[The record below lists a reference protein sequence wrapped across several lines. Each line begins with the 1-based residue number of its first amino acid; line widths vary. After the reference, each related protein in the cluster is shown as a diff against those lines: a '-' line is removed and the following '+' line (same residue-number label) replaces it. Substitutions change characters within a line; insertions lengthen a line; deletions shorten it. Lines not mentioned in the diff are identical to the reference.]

1 MKILFLT
8 NEYPP
13 NIYGGA
19 GVHTDHLTRELL
31 RLEDEKPALEILC
44 FGDQDESNE
53 NKRLLGIGGP
63 PGQFLESLRYKKL
76 LDPLYRNLIMTG
88 SAGKADLVH
97 CHTWYTYLAGCLMK
111 QIMGIPLVITAHSLE
126 PLRPWKKEQL
136 GDAYHATSWLEKTAL
151 ENSDGVIAVSEAMK
165 SDMVSIYHIDPDK
178 VRVIY
183 NGIDIERFKKIE
195 NPEILIK
202 YGIDPQKPYVLFVG
216 RITHQKGIIHF
227 VEAIPRLEKGT
238 QVVLCAGAPDTD
250 EIDRKMRQKVDE
262 AKSLFENNIVWIN
275 ECVSENDLVPL
286 YSHASI
292 FICPSVYEPF
302 GIINLEAMACE
313 TPVVASA
320 VGGIKEV
327 VKDGETGILV
337 PFESLENGDGGPK
350 DPEKFSRDLADA
362 INSLLQSPERIKK
375 MASASRKRV
384 EDLFSWKNIAK
395 QTMGFYREVIEAAKA
410 RHKDE

>member
-1 MKILFLT
+1 MQILVLT

-19 GVHTDHLTRELL
+19 GVHVHHLTEELL
-31 RLEDEKPALEILC
+31 GLENEKPALKILC
-44 FGDQDESNE
+44 FGNQKESGQ
-53 NKRLLGIGGP
+53 NKELLGIESP
-63 PGQFLESLRYKKL
+63 PDPAFGSLRHKKL
-76 LDPLYRNLIMTG
+76 LDPLYRNLLMTG

-97 CHTWYTYLAGCLMK
+97 CHTWYTYLAGCLIK

-165 SDMVSIYHIDPDK
+165 SDMVSIYHVDPDK

-183 NGIDIERFKKIE
+183 NGIDTERFKKIE
-195 NPEILIK
+195 NPEVLYK

-216 RITHQKGIIHF
+216 RITHQKGIIHL
-227 VEAIPRLEKGT
+227 VEAIPRLEKGI
-238 QVVLCAGAPDTD
+238 QVVLCAGAPDND
-250 EIDRKMRQKVDE
+250 EIGRQMRQKVDE
-262 AKSLFENNIVWIN
+262 AKSRCGNNIVWIT
-275 ECVSENDLVPL
+275 ECVTEKDLVPL
-286 YSHASI
+286 YSHADI
-292 FICPSVYEPF
+292 FVCPSVYEPF

-313 TPVVASA
+313 TAVVASS

-337 PFESLENGDGGPK
+337 PFEPLENGDGGPK
-350 DPEKFSRDLADA
+350 DPEKFSGDLSEA

-375 MASASRKRV
+375 MASASRQRV

-395 QTMGFYREVIEAAKA
+395 QTMGFYREIIKAAKA
-410 RHKDE
+410 RHG